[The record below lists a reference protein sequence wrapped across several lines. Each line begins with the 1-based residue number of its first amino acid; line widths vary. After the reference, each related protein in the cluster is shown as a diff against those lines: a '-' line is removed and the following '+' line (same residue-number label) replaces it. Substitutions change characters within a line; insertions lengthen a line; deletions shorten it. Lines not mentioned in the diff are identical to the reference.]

1 MQVLEIEICIG
12 HAQFHSWTSFET
24 HNLILHEM
32 GTGNG
37 SSRSNSNLAV
47 MKGQPFFQ
55 DFKTVPFFAL
65 ISSKAALAVE
75 NVFDQCLNFVY

>member
-24 HNLILHEM
+24 HNLILHEIM
-32 GTGNG
+32 GTGSG

-55 DFKTVPFFAL
+55 DFTTAPFLAL
-65 ISSKAALAVE
+65 ICSKAALAVE
-75 NVFDQCLNFVY
+75 NAFD